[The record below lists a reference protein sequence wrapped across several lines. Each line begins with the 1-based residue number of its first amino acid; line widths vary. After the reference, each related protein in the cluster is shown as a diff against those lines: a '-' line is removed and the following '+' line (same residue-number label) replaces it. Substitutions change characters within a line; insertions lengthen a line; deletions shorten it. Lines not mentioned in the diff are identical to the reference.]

1 MTHHITSTVAAALTA
16 RLRQADAVAELVM
29 RGCGAN
35 TADGEA
41 LSRCLISIIPVLF

>member
-1 MTHHITSTVAAALTA
+1 MTHHITRRRGPHGTTF
-16 RLRQADAVAELVM
+16 LRQTDAVAELVM

-41 LSRCLISIIPVLF
+41 LSRCLISKAPRL